1 MHQVKVF
8 LRIMSRLSSG
18 IEYLLSRAVLLLS
31 LI

>member
-1 MHQVKVF
+1 MQMVRVF

-18 IEYLLSRAVLLLS
+18 IENLLSRAVQLLS